1 MCTYQNDITLTLMY
15 IFNMRFCGKQK
26 DSTPPQGRLHTLQH
40 SRLLF
45 FLFLFYL
52 SFQFLHVTQILYWL
66 QINNLFVCVGG
77 FILVG
82 PLNRRTQG
90 R

>member
-1 MCTYQNDITLTLMY
+1 MCTYQNDITLTMIY

-52 SFQFLHVTQILYWL
+52 SFQFLYITQILYWL
-66 QINNLFVCVGG
+66 QINNLFMGGG
-77 FILVG
+77 FILVR